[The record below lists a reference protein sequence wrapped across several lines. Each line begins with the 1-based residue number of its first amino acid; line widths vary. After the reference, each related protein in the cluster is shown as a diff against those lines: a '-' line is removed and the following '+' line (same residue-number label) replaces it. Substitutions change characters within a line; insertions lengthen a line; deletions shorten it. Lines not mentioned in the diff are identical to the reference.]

1 MPTLA
6 TDTYELEQDT
16 RLTDAARKLRKEE
29 MEPLYKDILKPLD
42 FYFIL
47 RERRRESKGSEELF
61 Y

>member
-1 MPTLA
+1 MPTLV

-16 RLTDAARKLRKEE
+16 RLTEAARKWSKEE
-29 MEPLYKDILKPLD
+29 MELLHKDILKRLD

-61 Y
+61 